1 MRKTNKIVLYTLLFM
16 FILLLFLLL
25 HKVYATSYYTNECF
39 QQDSLVPICVYS
51 HSSVFD
57 VLEINIA
64 YLEKLFK
71 DTSQPIYLFIDKPY
85 NKEINL
91 PVTTVIYNDD
101 IPYNRRLVHC
111 ISQVTQPYMILS
123 QESDILLKYD
133 MSAISTIT
141 NIMSSNNIDSVEL
154 TANRGN
160 CGDTNKV
167 EISPTVYMVNIKL
180 YEYTFNVQPR
190 IWKTSSAKDLYGT
203 PTEKT
208 YKQAEDDE
216 VQRYIKNNHNT
227 YGLCLSEPIKG
238 YGIHTYNIHSYID
251 VSPMYTFIHLTK
263 AGKFIRRA
271 SDKDIGKADPFII
284 QTHKDI
290 YDNYVQKSNIQVEPY
305 IS

>member
-1 MRKTNKIVLYTLLFM
+1 MYEN
-16 FILLLFLLL
+16 
-25 HKVYATSYYTNECF
+25 F
-39 QQDSLVPICVYS
+39 QQDSLVPICIYS

-91 PVTTVIYNDD
+91 PVTTVIYNEDLA
-101 IPYNRRLVHC
+101 YNRRLVHC
-111 ISQVTQPYMILS
+111 ISQVTQPYIILS
-123 QESDILLKYD
+123 HESDILLKYD
-133 MSAISTIT
+133 MSAISSIT
-141 NIMSSNNIDSVEL
+141 NIMSTNNIDSVEL

-160 CGDTNKV
+160 CGDINKV
-167 EISPTVYMVNIKL
+167 EISPTLYMVDIKL

-190 IWKTSSAKDLYGT
+190 IWKISSAKDLFGS

-208 YKQAEDDE
+208 YKQSEDSE
-216 VQRYIKNNHNT
+216 VQRHIRNNHNT
-227 YGLCLSEPIKG
+227 YGLCCSDPIKT
-238 YGIHTYNIHSYID
+238 YGINGDNRQPYVD
-251 VSPMYTFIHLTK
+251 VSPVYTFIHLTSL
-263 AGKFIRRA
+263 GKFLKRM

-290 YDNYVQKSNIQVEPY
+290 YDSYIQKSNLQVESY